1 MAENNSRKS
10 TYTNAEI
17 SSYERHFTC
26 MSFVLVE
33 GRAMISFAPIFD
45 EFVGKEPKRGDNVY
59 DYDSKVNFAID
70 AQGAVAIRRAVQS
83 YMESDDDVKMMSV
96 TFGGGKNSRTL
107 AIFKPGTLKLSG
119 KTYDNHILRVTLK
132 RDDEEEKVYHILQRN
147 TVTFKTVD
155 NQEVE
160 DELETD
166 LQLLVEF
173 CNQTITNGFNVAYH
187 GAKRAGGGTASGGS
201 AGKRKHRSVEEEGD
215 GDDDGDSGERSGGGK
230 KTGKPAKRAD
240 LNDEFNED

>member
-1 MAENNSRKS
+1 MAENNQRKS

-26 MSFVLVE
+26 MSFVMVE

-70 AQGAVAIRRAVQS
+70 AQGALAIRQAVQN
-83 YMESDDDVKMMSV
+83 YMASDDDTKMMSV

-119 KTYDNHILRVTLK
+119 KTYDNHVLRVTITK
-132 RDDEEEKVYHILQRN
+132 DDEEEKLYHILQRN
-147 TVTFKTVD
+147 SITYKTTS
-155 NQEVE
+155 NEE
-160 DELETD
+160 IEEEFETD

-173 CNQTITNGFNVAYH
+173 CNQTIANGFNTAYH
-187 GAKRAGGGTASGGS
+187 GAKRAGGSSSGGS
-201 AGKRKHRSVEEEGD
+201 SNKGQRSRRNVEEED
-215 GDDDGDSGERSGGGK
+215 GDDDGDSGSSGGGK
-230 KTGKPAKRAD
+230 KPAGKPAKRAD
-240 LNDEFNED
+240 LNDEFDE

>member
-1 MAENNSRKS
+1 MADNARKS

-33 GRAMISFAPIFD
+33 GRSMISFAPIFD

-59 DYDSKVNFAID
+59 DHDSKVNFALD
-70 AQGAVAIRRAVQS
+70 AQGALAIRQAIQQ
-83 YMESDDDVKMMSV
+83 YMESGDDVKMMSV
-96 TFGGGKNSRTL
+96 TFGGDKNQRTL

-119 KTYDNHILRVTLK
+119 KTYDNHVLRVTIK
-132 RDDEEEKVYHILQRN
+132 KDDEEEKLYHILQRN
-147 TVTFKTVD
+147 TINFKSAD
-155 NQEVE
+155 NEELE

-173 CNQTITNGFNVAYH
+173 CNQTIANGFNAAYH
-187 GAKRAGGGTASGGS
+187 GAKRAGGGSYSGGS
-201 AGKRKHRSVEEEGD
+201 SGKKTRRNVEEEDGD
-215 GDDDGDSGERSGGGK
+215 GDSDDDEGSSGSSK
-230 KTGKPAKRAD
+230 KPAGKSPKRAN
-240 LNDEFNED
+240 LNDEFDE